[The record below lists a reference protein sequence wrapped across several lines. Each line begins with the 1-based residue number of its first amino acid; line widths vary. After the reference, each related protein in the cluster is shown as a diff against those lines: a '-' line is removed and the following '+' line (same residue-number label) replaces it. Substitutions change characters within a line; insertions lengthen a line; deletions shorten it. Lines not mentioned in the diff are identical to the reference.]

1 MSVVA
6 KRLSRIK
13 ASPSSM
19 ISSKAMELARAGH
32 DVIALSAGE
41 PDFDTP
47 DHVKA
52 AAKRALD
59 EGKTKYPPVAG
70 IPELREAICDKL
82 SRENGLE
89 YQPDQVVVCTGGK
102 QVIFN
107 ALMATMDPEDE
118 AIIPAPYWVSYPD
131 MTLLAGGTPV
141 EVATDPAN
149 EFRMTPEQL
158 EAAITPRTKWLIIN
172 NPCNPS
178 GAVYS
183 SDDLKSLAEVL
194 RRHPQVWVLTDDIYE
209 HVVYGDGK
217 FATIAQVAPDLHD
230 RTLTMNGFS
239 KAYCMTGWRLGYGAG
254 PRELINAM
262 TKIQSQ
268 STSGTSTISQWAGIA
283 ALEGDQSFIGKNNA
297 VFESRRDLALSLINQ
312 AKGLSCRAPKGAF
325 YLYVDCG
332 ELMGAKMPSGKRI
345 DSDADVVNY
354 FLDTEGVAV
363 VHGEA
368 FGLSP
373 FFRISYALDTD
384 KLEEACMRIQ
394 RACAALT
401 G

>member
-32 DVIALSAGE
+32 DIIALSAGE

-47 DHVKA
+47 EHIKA

-70 IPELREAICDKL
+70 IPELREAICEKL
-82 SRENGLE
+82 LRENGLE
-89 YQPDQVVVCTGGK
+89 YAPDQVVVSTGGK

-107 ALMATMDPEDE
+107 ALVATMDPKDE
-118 AIIPAPYWVSYPD
+118 VIIPAPYWVSYPD

-183 SDDLKSLAEVL
+183 SDDLKALTEVL
-194 RRHPQVWVLTDDIYE
+194 RRHPHVWVLTDDIYE
-209 HVVYGDGK
+209 HIIYGDTK

-283 ALEGDQSFIGKNNA
+283 ALEGDQSFIQKNNA

-325 YLYVDCG
+325 YLYVDCR
-332 ELMGAKMPSGKRI
+332 ELMGASTPGGKSVE
-345 DSDADVVNY
+345 SDADVVNY

-373 FFRISYALDTD
+373 FFRISYALDTGQ
-384 KLEEACMRIQ
+384 LEQACMRIQ
-394 RACAALT
+394 RACAAL

>member
-6 KRLSRIK
+6 ERLSRIK

-19 ISSKAMELARAGH
+19 ISSKAMELARAGN
-32 DVIALSAGE
+32 DIIALSAGE

-47 DHVKA
+47 DHIKA
-52 AAKRALD
+52 AAKRAID

-70 IPELREAICDKL
+70 IPELREAICEKL
-82 SRENGLE
+82 SRENGLK
-89 YQPDQVVVCTGGK
+89 YAPDEVVVGTGGK

-107 ALMATMDPEDE
+107 ALVATMDPEDE
-118 AIIPAPYWVSYPD
+118 VIIPAPYWVSYPD

-141 EVATDPAN
+141 EIATDPGN

-158 EAAITPRTKWLIIN
+158 ESAITRKTKWLIVN

-183 SDDLKSLAEVL
+183 SDDLKGLAEVL
-194 RRHPQVWVLTDDIYE
+194 RRHPHVWVLTDDIYE
-209 HVVYGDGK
+209 HVIYGDTK
-217 FATIAQVAPDLHD
+217 FATMAQVAPDLHE

-239 KAYCMTGWRLGYGAG
+239 KAYCMTGWRLGYGAA

-268 STSGTSTISQWAGIA
+268 STSGTCSISQWAGIA
-283 ALEGDQSFIGKNNA
+283 ALQGDQSFMRKNNA
-297 VFESRRDLALSLINQ
+297 IFESRRDLALSLINQ

-325 YLYVDCG
+325 YLYIDCG
-332 ELMGAKMPSGKRI
+332 DLIGGQTPGGNAIK
-345 DSDADVVNY
+345 SDADLVNY

-373 FFRISYALDTD
+373 FFRISYALDTAQ
-384 KLEEACMRIQ
+384 LEEACMRIQ
-394 RACAALT
+394 RACAAVT
-401 G
+401 S